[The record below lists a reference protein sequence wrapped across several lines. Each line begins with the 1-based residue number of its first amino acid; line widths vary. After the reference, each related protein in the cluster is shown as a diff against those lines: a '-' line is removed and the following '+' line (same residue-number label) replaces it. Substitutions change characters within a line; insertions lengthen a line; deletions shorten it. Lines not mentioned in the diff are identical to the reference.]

1 MLFFYSLLPAMF
13 RGIRRL
19 MRERLSDALMVL
31 LVTAGLTFAY
41 ALGSGNAG
49 SAYRYRAQ
57 VLSFYLIFAA
67 VGREVVRRQVVVPPR
82 PSPSRVP
89 LKTG

>member
-1 MLFFYSLLPAMF
+1 AIW
-13 RGIRRL
+13 RGLRRL
-19 MRERLSDALMVL
+19 IRERLSDSLMVL

-41 ALGSGNAG
+41 ALGTGNAG

-67 VGREVVRRQVVVPPR
+67 VGWEMARRPAATPAQPWA
-82 PSPSRVP
+82 SRAP
-89 LKTG
+89 IRTR